1 MKSINEYINESQNND
16 LDKAI
21 EVIKHCLI
29 KQNYKEDEFKITKA
43 FGNEIR
49 VYFIKGSNTHHEAVS
64 KIGKYIDNELYKAHS
79 KVSHK
84 TMGKCKEG
92 EYYQAFTIKI
102 F

>member
-64 KIGKYIDNELYKAHS
+64 KMGQYIDKALYKAHLNI
-79 KVSHK
+79 SHE
-84 TMGKCKEG
+84 TMGKNNKRK
-92 EYYQAFTIKI
+92 YYQAFK
-102 F
+102 